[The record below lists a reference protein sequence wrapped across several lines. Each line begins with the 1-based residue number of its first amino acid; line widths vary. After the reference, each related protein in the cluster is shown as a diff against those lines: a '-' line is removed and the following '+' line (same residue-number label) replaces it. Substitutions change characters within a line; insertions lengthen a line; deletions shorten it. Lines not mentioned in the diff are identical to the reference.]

1 MQVETLKE
9 RLFMSKKKRI
19 KFPMEFT
26 VITYGT
32 ERKKVLKHGDTVRC
46 LRCGQKIHIDGNSVI
61 MVPGSVEDVPC
72 VVCNNVIERDN
83 YDVKHRCGYL
93 AYVLYYIEQ
102 QEQDKAK
109 KGRKVAEHGLL

>member
-1 MQVETLKE
+1 MPVETLKE
-9 RLFMSKKKRI
+9 RLYMSKKKKI

-26 VITYGT
+26 VITCGS
-32 ERKKVLKHGDTVRC
+32 ERKKTLKYGDTVRC

-72 VVCNNVIERDN
+72 VVCNNVIERDLF
-83 YDVKHRCGYL
+83 DIKHRCGYQ

-102 QEQDKAK
+102 KESDRAK
-109 KGRKVAEHGLL
+109 KGRKVTERGLL